1 MKRTVAHFIRKS
13 TQLRASFI
21 QNQIISHIVYDPVVI
36 SKYDSQKA
44 DGGFARFE
52 SSQFQ
57 MLSLWNDQ
65 DVQAKLLYE
74 GFKLITSKDVKRIQE
89 FLLDREVD
97 LLHFHYGSDAGVYY
111 PFLRSTKIP
120 SVVSFYGYDC
130 SGFPRRFMGY
140 GKRYLNKRVFPYVD
154 KVLAMSPDMK
164 KDLIAAGCPEDK
176 ITVHYYGTDVQ
187 KFNIYQQY
195 DHNRSQVRFLLIA
208 GLEPQKGPSF
218 LLKSFKQAYH
228 INPNIRLDIV
238 GDGRLRDEILEFIH
252 ANDMG
257 GYVHYH
263 GPTIYASA
271 EHINFLRD
279 ADVFIHPSVT
289 DTNGDKEGIP
299 GAIVEAM
306 AAGLPVIS
314 TYHAGIPYIIN
325 HKETGLLVNEWDIQR
340 LVEGILQLATDSYL
354 RAQIGKAGQQYAMKH
369 LDLRK
374 NEINLEHIYNGL
386 LLKAGNK
393 IL

>member
-21 QNQIISHIVYDPVVI
+21 QNQILSHIEYDPVVI
-36 SKYDSQKA
+36 SKYESQKV

-57 MLSLWNDQ
+57 ILSLWNDK
-65 DVQAKLLYE
+65 DVQSKFLYD
-74 GFKLITSKDVKRIQE
+74 GFKLITYRDVKRIQD
-89 FLLDREVD
+89 FLSERKVD
-97 LLHFHYGSDAGVYY
+97 LLHFHYGTDAGVYY
-111 PFLRSTKIP
+111 PFLKDTQIP

-154 KVLAMSPDMK
+154 KVLAMSSDMK
-164 KDLIAAGCPEDK
+164 NDLVAAGCPEDK
-176 ITVHYYGTDVQ
+176 IIVHYYGTDVK
-187 KFNIYQQY
+187 KFHIRHQY
-195 DHNRSQVRFLLIA
+195 NPNRSPVKFLLIA
-208 GLEPQKGPSF
+208 GLEPQKGPMF
-218 LLKSFKQAYH
+218 LLKAFKQAYY

-238 GDGRLRDEILEFIH
+238 GDGRLRNKILEFIQV
-252 ANDMG
+252 NDME

-263 GPTIYASA
+263 GPTIYASD
-271 EHINFLRD
+271 EHMSFLRD

-306 AAGLPVIS
+306 AASLPVIS
-314 TYHAGIPYIIN
+314 TYHAGIAYIIN
-325 HKETGLLVNEWDIQR
+325 SGKTGILVNEWNYEQLQDA
-340 LVEGILQLATDSYL
+340 ILLLAGDGKL
-354 RAQIGKAGQQYAMKH
+354 REQIGKAAQTHALNN
-369 LDLRK
+369 LDLHK
-374 NEINLEHIYNGL
+374 KEQALEQIYHDL
-386 LLKAGNK
+386 LLKVHK
-393 IL
+393 